1 MMGQLTVVTG
11 GARSGKSR
19 YAESQLIE
27 KELVYYIA
35 TGISDPNDQEMQD
48 RIHHH
53 RLQRP
58 SQWQTHEGYLNLP
71 TFFKEHQK
79 ETCSYLFD
87 CATLFTTNYFFYL
100 LGKTFDLSPTEYDEF
115 IEKMSMTDVNKL
127 EKEIMVEWKKIIA
140 ELKNSRAENCFIVTN
155 EIGLGLVPMNKFGRL
170 FRDILGRVNQY
181 LAKEADAV
189 YFVISGL
196 PQKIK

>member
-1 MMGQLTVVTG
+1 MRQLTMVTG

-19 YAESQLIE
+19 YAESQLLE
-27 KELVYYIA
+27 KEHVYYIA
-35 TGISDPNDQEMQD
+35 TGISDPKDQEMQD
-48 RIHHH
+48 RIYHH

-58 SQWQTHEGYLNLP
+58 SKWQTHEGYLELP
-71 TFFKEHQK
+71 AFFKKHEK
-79 ETCSYLFD
+79 EKCSYLFD

-100 LGKTFDLSPTEYDEF
+100 LGETFDLEPAAYDEF
-115 IEKMSMTDVNKL
+115 IEKMSMADVNRL
-127 EKEIMVEWKKIIA
+127 EKAIMTEWQAIIT
-140 ELKNSRAENCFIVTN
+140 ELKKSQAEECLIVTN